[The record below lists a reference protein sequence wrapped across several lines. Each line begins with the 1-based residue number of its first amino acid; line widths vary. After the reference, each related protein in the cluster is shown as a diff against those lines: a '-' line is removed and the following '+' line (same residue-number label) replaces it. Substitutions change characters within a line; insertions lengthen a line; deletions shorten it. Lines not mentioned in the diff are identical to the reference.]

1 MCVCAPVAVFRR
13 ELATGSYSFTA
24 FLVGTKLLISL
35 PLEVCLV
42 TLAGTLL
49 YFMLG
54 LQATAA
60 KFGAWLVLSVLCA
73 VSASNVGNMIGLLTP
88 DLNLALPILAV
99 SATML
104 LAFAGFVGE

>member
-1 MCVCAPVAVFRR
+1 M
-13 ELATGSYSFTA
+13 
-24 FLVGTKLLISL
+24 VGTKLLISL
-35 PLEVCLV
+35 PLETCLV

-60 KFGAWLVLSVLCA
+60 KYGAWIALSVLCA
-73 VSASNVGNMIGLLTP
+73 LSASNAGNMIGLLSP

-104 LAFAGFVGE
+104 LAFAGFMGEWHRSRPAKRLNW